1 LPHDA
6 HRSGEVLKFTKNNR
20 LFYKK
25 YLRMLNLRRNL
36 REVSNQPLQFMKY
49 LSLLPVGIALFTA
62 SCGGTKTAATNPYE
76 NNPYYGPSATGS
88 STYASTPA
96 SATYPTYND
105 SAYTPPASAAPTVP
119 AASSNS
125 YASNSYSNP
134 SYSSSSPSSY
144 SSNSYS
150 GNSSGGSH
158 TVASGENLYRISV
171 KHGTSVAAIKS
182 ANNLSSDTI
191 HPGQKLRIP

>member
-1 LPHDA
+1 ML
-6 HRSGEVLKFTKNNR
+6 
-20 LFYKK
+20 Y
-25 YLRMLNLRRNL
+25 YLRYL

-49 LSLLPVGIALFTA
+49 LTLLPVGLAFFTA

-88 STYASTPA
+88 SNYASTPA
-96 SATYPTYND
+96 SASYPTYND

-119 AASSNS
+119 SAPAASSNS
-125 YASNSYSNP
+125 YANNSYSNP
-134 SYSSSSPSSY
+134 SYTSSSPSSY
-144 SSNSYS
+144 SSPSYS
-150 GNSSGGSH
+150 GNSSGGTH